1 MPPKRGRGRPRK
13 RVTPETM
20 DDVASAHIEP
30 QRAESQQSTRLN
42 SNERME
48 MEALRARNQA
58 LEEEIAR
65 GKAQASV
72 TSPPQPPATVPRRMA
87 MGTVPDEGVSIQDF
101 LRLKTPEFG
110 GEEGEDPQEFLE
122 ETEKMVRRLPYSDA
136 RAIEL
141 VGITMKGNAWDW
153 YQRHIEDKLYQ
164 GHPPTWEEFKRAVL
178 DEFLTPAE

>member
-1 MPPKRGRGRPRK
+1 MPPKRGWGRPRK

-20 DDVASAHIEP
+20 DDVASAYIEP
-30 QRAESQQSTRLN
+30 QRAESQQSIRVN

-48 MEALRARNQA
+48 LEALQSWNQA

-65 GKAQASV
+65 GKAHASV

-87 MGTVPDEGVSIQDF
+87 RGTIPDEGVSIQDF
-101 LRLKTPEFG
+101 LRLKTPEFR

-122 ETEKMVRRLPYSDA
+122 ETEKMVRRLPCSDA

-141 VGITMKGNAWDW
+141 VEITMKSNAWDW
-153 YQRHIEDKLYQ
+153 YQRHIEDQVY
-164 GHPPTWEEFKRAVL
+164 
-178 DEFLTPAE
+178 